1 MTNITHFKSQFRKRI
16 FKPGKFVKSCS
27 QNKLIFYHSKNK
39 KLHQKDLTK
48 TKILLT
54 WIAFFLKD
62 FVWLYSKQ
70 LTFPTKADETRFLR

>member
-39 KLHQKDLTK
+39 KFHQKDYKNKNSADLNCV
-48 TKILLT
+48 
-54 WIAFFLKD
+54 FLKR
-62 FVWLYSKQ
+62 FCMIV
-70 LTFPTKADETRFLR
+70 FETVDISN